1 LYLKLL
7 QQLIQHMTFQSERR
21 FFMKASFTNRK
32 GFSLFFGCVLALLAL
47 CAWSIPG
54 ALAQQVPLNPS
65 KIPQFVD
72 PLPLLSVQTGGTI
85 DTIVDGGGGNSY
97 TLTMTEFNARVL
109 PTGTFVAGQA
119 PLTKVWG
126 YRRTPPAGTGENT
139 YIGPVFVGKRS
150 QFPVGGP
157 NVDNSIE
164 VTYLNNLGVVDPNPA
179 VGSQL
184 LFYRTATD
192 QTLHWADPNGLMCSE
207 IGGVPAPGSPCAGN
221 YFGPI
226 PAVAHLHGGEVPPVV
241 DGGPDAWFLSQTQ
254 SGYTAHGHA
263 FYSKDDPT
271 NIGTANYAIY
281 DYPNT
286 QEAAPIW
293 FHDHTL
299 GATRL
304 NVYAG
309 LAGAYIIYDDANPP
323 AAGLG
328 GLAGAATIV
337 PLVIQDRMFDTTGQL
352 FFPSIGIN
360 PEHPFWVPEFVGN
373 VIAVNGKV
381 WPFLEVTPA
390 RYRFLLLNGSN
401 ARAYTLNFKVQGK
414 GTSPTIWVI
423 STDGGYLDNPV
434 PVQQLTIM
442 PGERYGVIVDFSG
455 FKAGTT
461 LTLQNSA
468 RTPFPGG
475 APAQGSTTG
484 KVMQFRV
491 VTTPTT
497 GLPVAPT
504 TTFVPTAT
512 TNLRPTNPIQRLVTA
527 GAPATGVTVNKTR
540 LLTLNEVIGAG
551 GPLEILVNNTKWS
564 GKLGNNVRTD
574 FTAVTVGGVTEY
586 YSELPQEGET
596 ELWEIVN
603 TTADAHPIH
612 LHLVQF
618 QLMNR
623 QAFNLKAYTPVY
635 DAAFQSGLYIPGSG
649 PPLDYNTGN
658 PNALGGNPDV
668 TPYLLGAA
676 APPLPQEQGWKDTV
690 IMYPGEVTRIM
701 VRWTPTD
708 VPVGTSST
716 SAAAAYPFDPKA
728 SDHGYVWHC
737 HIVDHED
744 NEMMRPTQVQ
754 VNAVATRTFVLGTDY

>member
-1 LYLKLL
+1 
-7 QQLIQHMTFQSERR
+7 
-21 FFMKASFTNRK
+21 MKASFAKRK
-32 GFSLFFGCVLALLAL
+32 GFSVFFGFALALLAV

-54 ALAQQVPLNPS
+54 ALAQQVPLNPA

-72 PLPLLSVQTGGTI
+72 PLPLLTVQTGGTI
-85 DTIVDGGGGNSY
+85 DTIADPGGGNSY
-97 TLTMTEFNARVL
+97 TLTMTEFDAKVL
-109 PTGTFVAGQA
+109 PTGTFLPGQA

-126 YRRTPPAGTGENT
+126 YRKMAPAITGEDT
-139 YIGPVFVGKRS
+139 YIGPVFVAQRS
-150 QFPVGGP
+150 TFPGT
-157 NVDNSIE
+157 DNSIK
-164 VTYLNNLGVVDPNPA
+164 VTYVNNLGTTA
-179 VGSQL
+179 TSQL
-184 LFYRTATD
+184 AFWKTAID
-192 QTLHWADPNGLMCSE
+192 QTLHWADPNNLKCVE
-207 IGGVPAPGSPCAGN
+207 TGGVPGPGSPCAGN

-226 PAVAHLHGGEVPPVV
+226 PAVAHLHGGEVPPVL
-241 DGGPDAWFLSQTQ
+241 DGGPDAWFLSEAAA
-254 SGYTAHGHA
+254 GYTSHGHA
-263 FYSKDDPT
+263 FYTK
-271 NIGTANYAIY
+271 TAGPVNQAIY
-281 DYPNT
+281 DYNNT

-309 LAGAYIIYDDANPP
+309 LAGAYIIYDDVNPP
-323 AAGLG
+323 ATGLG
-328 GLAGAATIV
+328 GLAGAATII
-337 PLVIQDRMFDTTGQL
+337 PLVIQDRMFDTNGQL
-352 FFPSIGIN
+352 FFPSVGIN

-381 WPFLEVTPA
+381 WPFLEITPNK
-390 RYRFLLLNGSN
+390 YRFLVLNGSN
-401 ARAYTLNFKVQGK
+401 ARAYTLDFKVQGK
-414 GTSPTIWVI
+414 GKSPTIWVI
-423 STDGGYLDNPV
+423 GTDGGYLDAPV
-434 PVQQLTIM
+434 PVQQLTLM

-475 APAQGSTTG
+475 GPVQGATTG
-484 KVMQFRV
+484 RVMQLRV
-491 VTTPTT
+491 VATPTP
-497 GLPVAPT
+497 GLPVPPV

-512 TNLRPTNPIQRLVTA
+512 ANLRPTKAIERLVNVA
-527 GAPATGVTVNKTR
+527 SGAPAADVTVDKTR
-540 LLTLNEVIGAG
+540 QLTLNEVIGAG

-564 GKLGNNVRTD
+564 GLSLGTTIRTD
-574 FTAVTVGGVTEY
+574 FTPVTIGSNTTY
-586 YSELPQEGET
+586 YSELPQEGQT
-596 ELWEIVN
+596 ELWEVVN

-635 DAAFQSGLYIPGSG
+635 DAAFPGGVYLPGYG
-649 PPLDYNTGN
+649 PPLNYNTGN

-668 TPYLLGAA
+668 SPYLVGAVQ
-676 APPLPQEQGWKDTV
+676 PPLPQEQGWKDTV

-708 VPVGTSST
+708 VAVGTLST
-716 SAAAAYPFDPKA
+716 AAAAAYPFDPNA
-728 SDHGYVWHC
+728 LDHGYVWHC

-754 VNAVATRTFVLGTDY
+754 LNPAAPVPAARAYVLGTDY

>member
-1 LYLKLL
+1 MNFRKFLNVCWLVAFLG
-7 QQLIQHMTFQSERR
+7 
-21 FFMKASFTNRK
+21 FMSAS
-32 GFSLFFGCVLALLAL
+32 
-47 CAWSIPG
+47 G
-54 ALAQQVPLNPS
+54 ALAQQVPLNPT

-85 DTIVDGGGGNSY
+85 PTVVDGGGGNSY
-97 TLTMTEFNARVL
+97 TLTMTEFDANVL
-109 PTGTFVAGQA
+109 PTGTFLPGVK
-119 PLTKVWG
+119 PNTKVWG
-126 YRRTPPAGTGENT
+126 YRLTSPAGAAQDT
-139 YIGPVFVGKRS
+139 YIGPVFVAKRS
-150 QFPVGGP
+150 QFPVIGP

-164 VTYLNNLGVVDPNPA
+164 VTYVNNLGSTST
-179 VGSQL
+179 SQL
-184 LFYRTATD
+184 AFWKTAID
-192 QTLHWADPNGLMCSE
+192 QTLHWANPAE
-207 IGGVPAPGSPCAGN
+207 VPMTTLTN
-221 YFGPI
+221 YVGPI
-226 PAVAHLHGGEVPPVV
+226 PAVAHLHGGEVPPVL
-241 DGGPDAWFLSQTQ
+241 DGGPDAWFLSNNAGWATP
-254 SGYTAHGHA
+254 GTTYPPPWDAYTNQGHA
-263 FYSKDDPT
+263 YYTK
-271 NIGTANYAIY
+271 TAGPAYQAIY

-309 LAGAYIIYDDANPP
+309 LAGAYIIYDNVNLP
-323 AAGLG
+323 APGLG
-328 GLAGAATIV
+328 GLAGAATII

-390 RYRFLLLNGSN
+390 KYRFLVLNGSN

-414 GTSPTIWVI
+414 GKSPTFWVI

-434 PVQQLTIM
+434 AVPQLTIM
-442 PGERYGVIVDFSG
+442 PGERYGVVVDFTG
-455 FKAGTT
+455 FAPGTT

-475 APAQGSTTG
+475 APVQSSTTG
-484 KVMQFRV
+484 RVMQFRV
-491 VTTPTT
+491 VTTPTA
-497 GLPVAPT
+497 GLPVPPT
-504 TTFVPTAT
+504 TSFNPAATNPVP
-512 TNLRPTNPIQRLVTA
+512 NLRPTNPIERLVNVANGTNA
-527 GAPATGVTVNKTR
+527 VAIDKTR
-540 LLTLNEVIGAG
+540 QLTLNEVIGAG

-564 GKLGNNVRTD
+564 GKLGTNIRSD
-574 FTAVTVGGVTEY
+574 FKPVTIGTNTTY
-586 YSELPQEGET
+586 YSELPKEGET

-603 TTADAHPIH
+603 MTADAHPIH

-623 QAFNLKAYTPVY
+623 QAFNMKAYTPIY
-635 DAAFQSGLYIPGSG
+635 DGAFPGGIYIPGYG

-658 PNALGGNPDV
+658 PTALGGNPDV
-668 TPYLLGAA
+668 TPYLVGATV
-676 APPLPQEQGWKDTV
+676 PPLPQEQGWKDTV
-690 IMYPGEVTRIM
+690 IMYPGDVTRIM
-701 VRWTPTD
+701 VRWAPTD
-708 VPVGTSST
+708 VPVGTPVA
-716 SAAAAYPFDPKA
+716 SAFYPFQPNDT
-728 SDHGYVWHC
+728 DGHGYVWHC

-754 VNAVATRTFVLGTDY
+754 LNPGAAGMRTFIKGIDY

>member
-1 LYLKLL
+1 
-7 QQLIQHMTFQSERR
+7 
-21 FFMKASFTNRK
+21 MKVSFTKRR
-32 GFSLFFGCVLALLAL
+32 GFSVFFVCVLALLAL
-47 CAWSIPG
+47 CTWGVTG
-54 ALAQQVPLNPS
+54 ALAQQVPLNPA

-72 PLPLLSVQTGGTI
+72 PLPLLSIQGGTI
-85 DTIVDGGGGNSY
+85 ETIVDGGGGNSY
-97 TLTMTEFNARVL
+97 TLTMTEFDAKVL
-109 PTGTFVAGQA
+109 PTGTFTAGQA
-119 PLTKVWG
+119 PNTKVWG
-126 YRRTPPAGTGENT
+126 YRLTPPSGPQDT
-139 YIGPVFVGKRS
+139 YIGPVFVAQRS
-150 QFPVGGP
+150 TFPGT
-157 NVDNSIE
+157 DNSIE
-164 VTYLNNLGVVDPNPA
+164 VTYVNNLGTTA
-179 VGSQL
+179 SSQL
-184 LFYRTATD
+184 PFWKTAID
-192 QTLHWADPNGLMCSE
+192 QTLHWADPLDLMCNE
-207 IGGVPAPGSPCAGN
+207 IGGVPTSFCAAN
-221 YFGPI
+221 YSGPI
-226 PAVAHLHGGEVPPVV
+226 PAVAHLHGGEVPPVL
-241 DGGPDAWFLSQTQ
+241 DGGPDAWFLSSTATPG
-254 SGYTAHGHA
+254 GYKQAGHA
-263 FYSKDDPT
+263 YYTRNP
-271 NIGTANYAIY
+271 GTDAINSAVY
-281 DYPNT
+281 NYPNT

-309 LAGAYIIYDDANPP
+309 LAGAYIITDNTNHSPP
-323 AAGLG
+323 ADLNNPAN
-328 GLAGAATIV
+328 II

-352 FFPSIGIN
+352 FFPSVGIN

-390 RYRFLLLNGSN
+390 PYRFLVLNGSN

-414 GTSPTIWVI
+414 GASPTIWVI

-455 FKAGTT
+455 FKPGTT

-475 APAQGSTTG
+475 APAQGSTTA
-484 KVMQFRV
+484 KVMQFRLV
-491 VTTPTT
+491 ATPTI

-504 TTFVPTAT
+504 TGFTPTAT
-512 TNLRPTNPIQRLVTA
+512 ANLRQNNPIVRLVNVA
-527 GAPATGVTVNKTR
+527 NGSNAVAIDKTR

-564 GKLGNNVRTD
+564 GKLGNNVRSD
-574 FTAVTVGGVTEY
+574 FTAVTIGTNTTY
-586 YSELPQEGET
+586 YSELPKEGET
-596 ELWEIVN
+596 ELWEIIN

-623 QAFNLKAYTPVY
+623 QAFDLKAYTPVY
-635 DAAFQSGLYIPGSG
+635 DGAFPGGLYIPGYG

-658 PNALGGNPDV
+658 PGALGGNPDV
-668 TPYLLGAA
+668 TPFLVGALQ
-676 APPLPQEQGWKDTV
+676 PPLPQEQGWKDTV

-701 VRWTPTD
+701 VRWAPTD
-708 VPVGTSST
+708 LPVNTQ
-716 SAAAAYPFDPKA
+716 AADAFYPFDPDA
-728 SDHGYVWHC
+728 LGHGYVWHC

-744 NEMMRPTQVQ
+744 NEMMRPTKVQ
-754 VNAVATRTFVLGTDY
+754 PNGSATRTVLQGTDY